1 MPAMPRKI
9 ILDCDPG
16 HDDAVAILLAAAT
29 PEIELLAITT
39 VAGNQTLEKTTLNA
53 RRICTLAGITDV
65 PIAAGAAGPL
75 VRDLRVAPDIHGE
88 SGMDGPT
95 FGEPTVP
102 VSDRH
107 AVDLIVELV
116 RAHPGEV
123 TLVPVGP
130 LTNVAAALQRDP
142 GLAALIPEIVF
153 MGGSTGRGN
162 TTPLAEF
169 NVHDDPEAAQLVLD
183 AGIPVTMVGLNLT
196 HQARATE
203 AVVERIAALGTP
215 VGDAVRDLMTFFA
228 AMYEQVFGLT
238 DPPVHDPCAV
248 ARVARPELVR
258 CEDVFLA
265 VETEGRWTSGATVVD
280 LHGVLGHA
288 PNAKV
293 ATELDVDG
301 FWELVVDALATY
313 R

>member
-1 MPAMPRKI
+1 MPRKI

-16 HDDAVAILLAAAT
+16 HDDAVAILLAHAT
-29 PEIELLAITT
+29 PEVELLAITT

-65 PIAAGAAGPL
+65 PIAAGSSQPL
-75 VRDLRVAPDIHGE
+75 VRDLRVAHDIHGE
-88 SGMDGPT
+88 SGLDGPT

-102 VSDRH
+102 VDDRH

-116 RAHPGEV
+116 RTHAGEV
-123 TLVPVGP
+123 TIVPVGP

-169 NVHDDPEAAQLVLD
+169 NIFDDPEAAQLVLD
-183 AGIPVTMVGLNLT
+183 AEIPMTMIGLNLT
-196 HQARATE
+196 HQALATP
-203 AVVERIAALGTP
+203 AVIDRIASLGTP
-215 VGDAVRDLMTFFA
+215 VAVAVRDLMTFFA
-228 AMYEQVFGLT
+228 AAYDNVFGLA

-248 ARVARPELVR
+248 ACVARPELVR
-258 CEDVFLA
+258 SQDAFVA
-265 VETEGRWTSGATVVD
+265 VETQGRWTAGATVVD
-280 LHGVLGHA
+280 LHGVLGHE
-288 PNAKV
+288 PNVSV
-293 ATELDVDG
+293 ALELDVDG
-301 FWELVVDALATY
+301 FWDLVVEALATY

>member
-1 MPAMPRKI
+1 MPRKI

-16 HDDAVAILLAAAT
+16 HDDAVAILLAYAD
-29 PEIELLAITT
+29 PEIDLLAITT

-65 PIAAGAAGPL
+65 PIAAGCARPL
-75 VRDLRVAPDIHGE
+75 VREPTVAGAIHGE
-88 SGMDGPT
+88 SGLDGPT

-102 VSDRH
+102 VDDRH
-107 AVDLIVELV
+107 AVELMVELV

-130 LTNVAAALQRDP
+130 LTNVAAALRRDP
-142 GLAALIPEIVF
+142 DLAALIAGIVF
-153 MGGSTGRGN
+153 MGGSTDRGN

-169 NVHDDPEAAQLVLD
+169 NVFDDPEAAQVVVES
-183 AGIPVTMVGLNLT
+183 GIPITMVGLNLT
-196 HQARATE
+196 HQAGATP

-228 AMYEQVFGLT
+228 GSYEAVYGVT

-248 ARVARPELVR
+248 ARVGHPALVR
-258 CEDVFLA
+258 CDDVFLA

-280 LHGVLGHA
+280 LHGVLGRA

-293 ATELDVDG
+293 AIDLDVDG
-301 FWELVVDALATY
+301 FWDLVVDALATY

>member
-1 MPAMPRKI
+1 MARKI

-16 HDDAVAILLAAAT
+16 HDDAVAILLAHAT
-29 PEIELLAITT
+29 PEVELLAITT

-65 PIAAGAAGPL
+65 PIAAGCAQPL
-75 VRDLRVAPDIHGE
+75 VRELKVAEDIHGK

-95 FGEPTVP
+95 FGEPTVG
-102 VSDRH
+102 VSEQH
-107 AVDLIVELV
+107 AVDLIIELV
-116 RAHPGEV
+116 RAHPGDV

-130 LTNVAAALQRDP
+130 LTNVGSALRRDP

-169 NVHDDPEAAQLVLD
+169 NVFADPEAAQLVLD
-183 AGIPVTMVGLNLT
+183 SGVAVTMVGLNLT
-196 HQARATE
+196 HQAAATE
-203 AVVERIAALGTP
+203 RVVERIAALGTP
-215 VGDAVRDLMTFFA
+215 VGDMVRELMTFFA
-228 AMYEQVFGLT
+228 RTNESVFGLA

-258 CEDVFLA
+258 CQDAFVA
-265 VETEGRWTSGATVVD
+265 VETEGRLTSGATVVD
-280 LHGVLGHA
+280 LHGVLGRQ

-293 ATELDVDG
+293 ATELAVDG
-301 FWELVVDALATY
+301 FWDLVVDALATY

>member
-1 MPAMPRKI
+1 MPRKI

-16 HDDAVAILLAAAT
+16 HDDAVAILLAAAA
-29 PEIELLAITT
+29 PEIDLLAITT
-39 VAGNQTLEKTTLNA
+39 VAGNQTLDKTTLNA

-65 PIAAGAAGPL
+65 PIAAGCAQPL
-75 VRDLRVAPDIHGE
+75 VRDLRVAQDIHGE
-88 SGMDGPT
+88 SGLDGPT

-102 VSDRH
+102 VDERH
-107 AVDLIVELV
+107 AVDLIIELV

-130 LTNVAAALQRDP
+130 LTNIAAALQRDP
-142 GLAALIPEIVF
+142 GLAPLIPEVVF

-169 NVHDDPEAAQLVLD
+169 NIFVDPEAAQLVLD
-183 AGIPVTMVGLNLT
+183 AEIPVTMVGLNLT
-196 HQARATE
+196 HQAGATP

-215 VGDAVRDLMTFFA
+215 VGDAVCDLMTFFSET
-228 AMYEQVFGLT
+228 YERVFGMP

-248 ARVARPELVR
+248 ARVARPALVR
-258 CEDVFLA
+258 CEDAFLT

-280 LHGVLGHA
+280 LHGSLGLP

-301 FWELVVDALATY
+301 FWDLVLDALGTY